1 VKATKSFIVLF
12 PPTQTT
18 RIKAGYIK
26 LISTPVFL
34 QYNYILH
41 DSLNTMIGKTSVSMM
56 VLLVVAAS
64 LIGISSIHQ
73 YVEGQGPRVTKLPQ
87 QLSAVG
93 TVDSVRLIASPP
105 GTACAAAL
113 RITQTIS
120 PTTGGLPAG
129 TGIVLVAPNEHW
141 CTLFALSKIVSK

>member
-26 LISTPVFL
+26 LISTPVFM

-56 VLLVVAAS
+56 VLLVVVAS
-64 LIGISSIHQ
+64 LIDWNKQYISMYRRAGTTSWK
-73 YVEGQGPRVTKLPQ
+73 TK
-87 QLSAVG
+87 
-93 TVDSVRLIASPP
+93 T
-105 GTACAAAL
+105 T
-113 RITQTIS
+113 T
-120 PTTGGLPAG
+120 TTGKGQRYCRCS
-129 TGIVLVAPNEHW
+129 H
-141 CTLFALSKIVSK
+141 K